1 MCEKRLRAALRV
13 HLSGDIT
20 MFSVSTQSCLAIC
33 RVNRA
38 RGSGPPPLLAR
49 RLPTH
54 PASWMAPQFWGS
66 VVFVLHLER
75 LPGPGA
81 RVHVQQPGILEQL
94 QEKRPQ
100 QGSGAAQAMNHAR
113 RAAAAKLHCRSQ
125 SAHALQEAGQA
136 PGPRSRP
143 CVWPLARH
151 TRPHPGPQLGVALNL
166 PAVLCVCTD
175 REGRRRDTPT
185 MSEPA
190 FLSKLHVSS
199 GHSQLTF
206 LSLLFVK
213 KDSSKPCTLK
223 APWEKE
229 DHRREY
235 LRDKCL

>member
-1 MCEKRLRAALRV
+1 MGPTELFCPVAHMCEKRLRAALRV

-94 QEKRPQ
+94 QERRPQ

-113 RAAAAKLHCRSQ
+113 A
-125 SAHALQEAGQA
+125 
-136 PGPRSRP
+136 GPRPPSCTVGHRVRTHFRRQDKLP
-143 CVWPLARH
+143 GRAVVPMCGRWPG
-151 TRPHPGPQLGVALNL
+151 TR
-166 PAVLCVCTD
+166 D
-175 REGRRRDTPT
+175 RTQDP
-185 MSEPA
+185 
-190 FLSKLHVSS
+190 SS
-199 GHSQLTF
+199 AWL
-206 LSLLFVK
+206 
-213 KDSSKPCTLK
+213 
-223 APWEKE
+223 
-229 DHRREY
+229 
-235 LRDKCL
+235 